1 MTQLAEKPRL
11 TKKPP
16 WRWLWLAIPLVLLIL
31 AFNPPD
37 ELRFA
42 SIKGGERIGNS
53 NFVFE
58 TTSDSFVQ
66 VDLVNSKTKQRLPFL
81 YAEVGYRYGYSLQQF
96 GQQTVLVGSQE
107 TSGSGN
113 YTMHNLVV
121 IDGETANQA
130 GEFTTCGRVRRSN
143 MGLSFIAPHDF
154 HCGLLSRITDW
165 LDGEIVE
172 QWRKGE

>member
-1 MTQLAEKPRL
+1 MM
-11 TKKPP
+11 KKLL
-16 WRWLWLAIPLVLLIL
+16 WRWLWLAIPLLSLVFL
-31 AFNPPD
+31 FSPPD

-42 SIKGGERIGNS
+42 AIKDGERIGNS

-58 TTSDSFVQ
+58 KTSDSFVQ
-66 VDLVNSKTKQRLPFL
+66 VDLINSKTKKRLPFL
-81 YAEVGYRYGYSLQQF
+81 YVEVGYRYSYSLQQF
-96 GQQTVLVGSQE
+96 GQQTVLVSSQE

-113 YTMHNLVV
+113 YAMHNVVV

-143 MGLSFIAPHDF
+143 MGLSFIGPHDF

-165 LDGEIVE
+165 LDGEIIE
-172 QWRKGE
+172 QWRKSE